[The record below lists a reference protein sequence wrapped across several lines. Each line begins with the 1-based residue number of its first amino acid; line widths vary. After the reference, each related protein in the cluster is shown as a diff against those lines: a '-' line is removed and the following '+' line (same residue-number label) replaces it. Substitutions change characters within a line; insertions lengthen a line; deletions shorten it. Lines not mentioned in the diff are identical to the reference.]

1 MVMRSSFVADSG
13 YIVAVIG
20 AGPAGIFAS
29 KQLAADGHEVVLFN
43 KDIKPGGLA
52 EYGIYPSKHKM
63 KEGLRKQFRS
73 ILSDPKVHYFG
84 NIEVGDV
91 GDITFKEI
99 HEMGFSAIL
108 VTAGAQAARHLGVP
122 GEELKGVY
130 HAKDVVYHY
139 NKLPPYGQMD
149 FGIGKRVAVVGAG
162 NVMLDL
168 SHWLID
174 EVQVDEVIAVIRR
187 GPAEVK
193 FDKKELE
200 SVIVNLDTA
209 ALDEELRRV
218 TPAMQAVG
226 EDTEEVRAFY
236 RSAMEK
242 ADPRVSRTRF
252 TLKFLSAPRLLVG
265 DEHGRLK
272 SLIVEETILQ
282 EAHGSIKAVGT
293 GVQQTLA
300 VDTVI
305 LAIGDQVDQNLGL
318 PVDGNKY
325 FHNTNPLY
333 PVEDI
338 SYEVLDPSTGAPLE
352 GVFLAGWS
360 RQASTGL
367 VGLARKDATNAARV
381 VDEYLLDK
389 KPQPARNITEIMN
402 IAHSHCLN
410 CVNYEDIKRL
420 EQIEQENAAE
430 LGLEEFKFDTNE
442 KMLMAIR
449 SGVIA

>member
-1 MVMRSSFVADSG
+1 MADSG
-13 YIVAVIG
+13 FIVAVIG

-29 KQLAADGHEVVLFN
+29 KQLVADGHEVVLIN

-73 ILSDPKVHYFG
+73 ILSDPKVHYLG
-84 NIEVGDV
+84 NIEVGNV

-108 VTAGAQAARHLGVP
+108 VTAGAQVARHLGVP
-122 GEELKGVY
+122 GEGLKGVY

-149 FGIGKRVAVVGAG
+149 FHIGKRVAVVGAG

-174 EVQVDEVIAVIRR
+174 EVRVDEVIAVIRR

-200 SVIVNLDTA
+200 NVIVNLDTA
-209 ALDEELRRV
+209 SLDEELARV
-218 TPAMQAVG
+218 APAMQAVG
-226 EDTEEVRAFY
+226 EDPEEIRAFY

-242 ADPRVSRTRF
+242 AAPRVSRTRF

-265 DEHGRLK
+265 DEQGRLK
-272 SLIVEETILQ
+272 SLIVEDTLLQ
-282 EAHGSIKAVGT
+282 ESHGSIKAVGT
-293 GVQQTLA
+293 GIQRTLD

-305 LAIGDQVDQNLGL
+305 LAIGDEVDHNLGL
-318 PVDGNKY
+318 PVDGNKF
-325 FHNTNPLY
+325 FHNTNPTY
-333 PVEDI
+333 PVDDI
-338 SYEVLDPSTGAPLE
+338 SYEVLDPSSGTPLE

-367 VGLARKDATNAARV
+367 VGLAMKDATNAAKV
-381 VDEYLLDK
+381 VNSYLLDK
-389 KPQPARNITEIMN
+389 HPGLTRNITEIMN

-410 CVNYEDIKRL
+410 CVDYEDIKRL

-430 LGLEEFKFDTNE
+430 RGLEEFKFDSNE

-449 SGVIA
+449 SGMIA

>member
-1 MVMRSSFVADSG
+1 MAESG
-13 YIVAVIG
+13 FIVAVIG

-29 KQLAADGHEVVLFN
+29 KQLVADGHEVVLIN

-73 ILSDPKVHYFG
+73 ILSDPRVHYFG
-84 NIEVGDV
+84 NIEVGTV

-99 HEMGFSAIL
+99 REMGFSAIL

-122 GEELKGVY
+122 GEELKGVF

-139 NKLPPYGQMD
+139 NQLPPYGQMD
-149 FGIGKRVAVVGAG
+149 YGIGKKVAVVGAG

-168 SHWLID
+168 AHWLID
-174 EVQVDEVIAVIRR
+174 EVQVEEVIAVVRR

-200 SVIVNLDTA
+200 NVIVNLDTA
-209 ALDEELRRV
+209 ALDEELKRV
-218 TPAMQAVG
+218 TPVMLSVG
-226 EDTEEVRAFY
+226 EDPEEIRAFY
-236 RSAMEK
+236 RSTMEK
-242 ADPRVSRTRF
+242 AGPRVSRTRF
-252 TLKFLSAPRLLVG
+252 SLKFLSAPRLLVG
-265 DEHGRLK
+265 DEQGRLK
-272 SLIVEETILQ
+272 GLVVEETTLH
-282 EAHGSIKAVGT
+282 ELHGAIKAVGT
-293 GVQQTLA
+293 GIQNTLD
-300 VDTVI
+300 VDTII
-305 LAIGDQVDQNLGL
+305 LAIGDQVDKNLGL
-318 PVDGNKY
+318 PLDGSQY
-325 FHNTNPLY
+325 FHNTNPQY
-333 PVEDI
+333 PVEGI
-338 SYEVLDPSTGAPLE
+338 SYEVFDPSTGKPWD

-367 VGLARKDATNAARV
+367 VGLAMRDATIASKV
-381 VDEYLLDK
+381 VNSYLVDK
-389 KPQPARNITEIMN
+389 KPLPTRNIIEIMN

-410 CVNYEDIKRL
+410 CVDYNDIKRL
-420 EQIEQENAAE
+420 EQIEQDTAAE